1 MQQEQDKNES
11 INNKRPRGA
20 KPGDGK
26 RQSILI
32 RYGKMKTLAELSCSE
47 KILQSGTKH
56 VIVNT
61 DRGMELAEVVS
72 CYQCTAESTLTPEK
86 VESYCRKSDA
96 DYPLTHQG
104 KIVRTATEQDV
115 KEQRH
120 LDANVKNEIR
130 FCEELIGEMNLPMQ
144 LVDAEHLF
152 GGERIIFYFM
162 SEGRVDFR
170 DLVKQLAQQYQTR
183 IEMRQ
188 VGARDEA
195 RLIADYET
203 CGRICCCKSFLKILQ
218 PVNMRMAKQQKAT
231 LDPSKISGRCGRLK
245 CCLRYEDI
253 VYCELKKRLPRRN
266 TCVLT
271 EKGYGTVIETQ
282 ILTQLVKVR
291 LAADE
296 KIIAVAMNE
305 ILQFDCEMPRN
316 DALQGEKPVSEKR
329 AGNGRPG
336 AEPAVSKERRGNG
349 AADEQRRNGDRRNG
363 RERTNGKP
371 GGDNDNDNGNGNGNG
386 SGNGNVP
393 DVAGDGSNT
402 APARRKRRRRRKKRP
417 NGANDNPNPAVSG
430 GE

>member
-1 MQQEQDKNES
+1 MQQQQDKNE
-11 INNKRPRGA
+11 INKRPRGS

-32 RYGKMKTLAELSCSE
+32 RYGKMKMLAELSCTE

-61 DRGMELAEVVS
+61 DRGMEIAEVVS
-72 CYQCTAESTLTPEK
+72 CYQCTADSMLTPEK
-86 VESYCRKSDA
+86 VESYCRQSDA

-104 KIVRTATEQDV
+104 KIVRIATEQDV

-130 FCEELIGEMNLPMQ
+130 FCEDLIGEMNLPMQ

-253 VYCELKKRLPRRN
+253 VYCELKKKLPRRN

-271 EKGYGTVIETQ
+271 EKGYGIVIETQ

-291 LAADE
+291 LVDE

-305 ILQFDCEMPRN
+305 ILQFDCEMPRK
-316 DALQGEKPVSEKR
+316 DSLQGEKPAGEKR
-329 AGNGRPG
+329 GDNDRPRS
-336 AEPAVSKERRGNG
+336 EPAVSKERQNNG
-349 AADEQRRNGDRRNG
+349 VVEEQRNNGDRRNG
-363 RERTNGKP
+363 RERTNEQP
-371 GGDNDNDNGNGNGNG
+371 GNGNGG
-386 SGNGNVP
+386 GKGNGNGGVP
-393 DVAGDGSNT
+393 DVAGDGNST
-402 APARRKRRRRRKKRP
+402 ASARKKRRRRRKKRP
-417 NGANDNPNPAVSG
+417 AGANDNPNPSVNG
-430 GE
+430 Q

>member
-1 MQQEQDKNES
+1 MQQQQDKNET
-11 INNKRPRGA
+11 NKRPRGT
-20 KPGDGK
+20 KTGEGK

-32 RYGKMKTLAELSCSE
+32 RYGKMKMLAELSCSE

-72 CYQCTAESTLTPEK
+72 CYQCTADSTLTPEK
-86 VESYCRKSDA
+86 VESYCRQSDA

-104 KIVRTATEQDV
+104 KIVRIATEQDV

-120 LDANVKNEIR
+120 LDANVKNEMR
-130 FCEELIGEMNLPMQ
+130 FCEDLIGEMNLPMQ
-144 LVDAEHLF
+144 LVDAERLF

-203 CGRICCCKSFLKILQ
+203 CGRFCCCKSFLKILQ

-245 CCLRYEDI
+245 CCLRYEDV
-253 VYCELKKRLPRRN
+253 VYCELKKKLPRRN

-271 EKGYGTVIETQ
+271 EKGHGIVIETQ
-282 ILTQLVKVR
+282 ILTQLVKIR
-291 LAADE
+291 MADE
-296 KIIAVAMNE
+296 KIIAVAMDE
-305 ILQFDCEMPRN
+305 ILQFDCEMPKN
-316 DALQGEKPVSEKR
+316 ESLQEEKHNGEKK
-329 AGNGRPG
+329 GDNDRPRL
-336 AEPAVSKERRGNG
+336 EPAALRDSQNNG
-349 AADEQRRNGDRRNG
+349 ADEEQRKNGDRRNG
-363 RERTNGKP
+363 REKTNDQP
-371 GGDNDNDNGNGNGNG
+371 GNGNA
-386 SGNGNVP
+386 P
-393 DVAGDGSNT
+393 DEAGDGNNT
-402 APARRKRRRRRKKRP
+402 ASVRKKRRRRRKKRP
-417 NGANDNPNPAVSG
+417 TGTNDNPNNNMTEKKP
-430 GE
+430 EKD

>member
-1 MQQEQDKNES
+1 MQQQQDKNET
-11 INNKRPRGA
+11 NKRPRGTKA
-20 KPGDGK
+20 GEGK

-32 RYGKMKTLAELSCSE
+32 RYGKMGMLAELSCTE
-47 KILQSGTKH
+47 KIAQSGTKH

-61 DRGMELAEVVS
+61 DRGMEIAEVVS
-72 CYQCTAESTLTPEK
+72 CYQCTANSTLTPEK
-86 VESYCRKSDA
+86 VESYCRQSDA
-96 DYPLTHQG
+96 DYPLTRQG
-104 KIVRTATEQDV
+104 KIVRIATEQDV

-130 FCEELIGEMNLPMQ
+130 FCEDLIGEMNLPMQ

-245 CCLRYEDI
+245 CCLRYEDV
-253 VYCELKKRLPRRN
+253 VYCELKKKLPRRN

-271 EKGYGTVIETQ
+271 EKGYGIVIETQ
-282 ILTQLVKVR
+282 ILTQLVKIR
-291 LAADE
+291 LMDE
-296 KIIAVAMNE
+296 KIVAVAMNE

-316 DALQGEKPVSEKR
+316 ESVQGEKPAGEKR
-329 AGNGRPG
+329 NNNDRPRS
-336 AEPAVSKERRGNG
+336 EPPAPRDNQNNG
-349 AADEQRRNGDRRNG
+349 AAEEQRKNGDRGNRQ
-363 RERTNGKP
+363 EKTNGQS
-371 GGDNDNDNGNGNGNG
+371 GNSNGKASGESG
-386 SGNGNVP
+386 SGNG
-393 DVAGDGSNT
+393 D
-402 APARRKRRRRRKKRP
+402 APPRKKRRRRRKKKP
-417 NGANDNPNPAVSG
+417 SGANDNSNNNMTDKG
-430 GE
+430 NEKD